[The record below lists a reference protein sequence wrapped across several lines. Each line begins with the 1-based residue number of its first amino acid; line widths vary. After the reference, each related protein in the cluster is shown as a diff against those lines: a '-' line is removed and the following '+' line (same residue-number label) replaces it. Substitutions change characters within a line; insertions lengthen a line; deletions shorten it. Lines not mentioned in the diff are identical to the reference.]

1 MSIVPFLA
9 DANSQLEAL
18 TKEIKVSGADYIL
31 FAAGMTMRDN
41 QANWYLTKLKS
52 KYPEMVKK
60 YLELYNAKIS
70 SGVGY
75 QGNYGPNR
83 YYAKRINQKMLGL
96 CDKYKLKFRMK
107 RFIPEDFRKQN
118 YMIAEELL
126 NEAYTNQL
134 LGKSQKNLFWAGQNI
149 NNLKESISEIVD
161 RGELKTIRNI
171 DAALEQRILKI
182 LGPRMKQSV
191 LG

>member
-1 MSIVPFLA
+1 
-9 DANSQLEAL
+9 
-18 TKEIKVSGADYIL
+18 
-31 FAAGMTMRDN
+31 
-41 QANWYLTKLKS
+41 
-52 KYPEMVKK
+52 
-60 YLELYNAKIS
+60 
-70 SGVGY
+70 
-75 QGNYGPNR
+75 
-83 YYAKRINQKMLGL
+83 
-96 CDKYKLKFRMK
+96 
-107 RFIPEDFRKQN
+107 
-118 YMIAEELL
+118 MIAEELL